1 MTDGRGPDAVID
13 AVGMEAHGSPAA
25 GIAHKIAGMLPDR
38 LAQPMMENMGVSKLA
53 ALYSAIEIVRRG
65 GTISL
70 SGVYGGAADPLP
82 TLQLFDKQIQVRQ
95 GQANVK
101 AWVDDILPLLTDD
114 GSRWGWTSFATHHL
128 PLSEAP
134 DAYEHFQKKE
144 QGMIKVVFNP

>member
-1 MTDGRGPDAVID
+1 
-13 AVGMEAHGSPAA
+13 
-25 GIAHKIAGMLPDR
+25 
-38 LAQPMMENMGVSKLA
+38 MMENLGVSKLA

-65 GTISL
+65 GTISV

-101 AWVDDILPLLTDD
+101 AWVDQSLPLLTEDD
-114 GSRWGWTSFATHHL
+114 PLGVDSFATHHL
-128 PLSEAP
+128 PLSAAP
-134 DAYEHFQKKE
+134 AAYEDFQKKE